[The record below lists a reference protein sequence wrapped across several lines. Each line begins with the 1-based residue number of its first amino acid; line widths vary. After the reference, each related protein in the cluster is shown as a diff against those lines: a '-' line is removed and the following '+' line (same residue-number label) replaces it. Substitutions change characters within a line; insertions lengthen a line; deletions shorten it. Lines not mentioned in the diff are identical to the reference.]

1 MDETIRQ
8 NESALVCAAKSGDR
22 DAIQRLLKQNWA
34 WLKSLVYGIVR
45 QVDDVDDVLQDICV
59 KVISKIST
67 IRDPESFRPW
77 LACLARREAISYHRH
92 RSRQTALLEGL
103 DKDRIQPLGD
113 DSTADS
119 DGLEQAEQIGEILQ
133 AVRGLP
139 DKYREVFLLQYGQ
152 DLAYRDMAE
161 ILDVPVTTI
170 AIRLVRARKMILDA
184 MAKQRK
190 QRVSQ

>member
-59 KVISKIST
+59 KVINKIST

-77 LACLARREAISYHRH
+77 LACLARREAIGYHRH
-92 RSRQTALLEGL
+92 RSRKAVLLEGL

>member
-8 NESALVCAAKSGDR
+8 NESALVCAARSGDR

-45 QVDDVDDVLQDICV
+45 QKDDVDDILQDICV
-59 KVISKIST
+59 KVIGKIST
-67 IRDPESFRPW
+67 IRDPESFRSW
-77 LACLARREAISYHRH
+77 LACLARREAISFHR
-92 RSRQTALLEGL
+92 RQSRRGALIETL
-103 DKDRIQPLGD
+103 DKESLQNQH
-113 DSTADS
+113 DSSPVGTQ
-119 DGLEQAEQIGEILQ
+119 GLEQAEQVEEVLG
-133 AVRGLP
+133 AVRTLP
-139 DKYREVFLLQYGQ
+139 DKYREVFLLQYSQ

-170 AIRLVRARKMILDA
+170 AIRLVRARRMILDT

>member
-1 MDETIRQ
+1 MNETIRQ

-45 QVDDVDDVLQDICV
+45 QGDDVDDVLQDICV
-59 KVISKIST
+59 KVIGKIST

-77 LACLARREAISYHRH
+77 LACLARREAISYHRQ
-92 RSRQTALLEGL
+92 RSRQTVLRDSL
-103 DKDRIQPLGD
+103 DRDGIQPLSDNG
-113 DSTADS
+113 TADS
-119 DGLEQAEQIGEILQ
+119 DGLEQAEQIDAILG
-133 AVRGLP
+133 AVRLLP

-170 AIRLVRARKMILDA
+170 AIRLVRARRMILDS

-190 QRVSQ
+190 QRVAQ